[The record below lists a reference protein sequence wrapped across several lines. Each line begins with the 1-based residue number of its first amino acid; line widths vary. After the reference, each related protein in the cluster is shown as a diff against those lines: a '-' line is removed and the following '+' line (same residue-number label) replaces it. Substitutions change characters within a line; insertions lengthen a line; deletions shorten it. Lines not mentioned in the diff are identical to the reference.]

1 MSGSRRMMIT
11 GAARGIGRAIALRLA
26 RDALERD
33 GVRASL
39 LLADLHGDELE
50 AFAAELR
57 ATGADALTAAVDL
70 GDPQVP
76 ARLVEMA
83 STGFGGLDLVVS
95 NAGFAIPAPLL
106 ACRTDDW
113 DRIFAVNLRA
123 ALLLGQAAHPWL
135 KASMGSFVITTSISG
150 THPTVPLGA
159 YSASKAAALM
169 LMRQMAL
176 EWGPD
181 GIRVNAI
188 SPGLTQT
195 PGTAN
200 AYADPH
206 VKAQRERRIPMRR
219 VAQADDMANAVS
231 FLVGPDAAY
240 VHGVDL
246 VVDGGLSHALME
258 SVSMDGWRSS
268 TSAG

>member
-1 MSGSRRMMIT
+1 MRRILIT
-11 GAARGIGRAIALRLA
+11 GAARGIGRAIASRLA
-26 RDALERD
+26 RDALARD
-33 GVRASL
+33 GLEAGL

-50 AFAAELR
+50 AFAGELR
-57 ATGADALTAAVDL
+57 AAGADVITAAVDL
-70 GDPQVP
+70 SDPQVP
-76 ARLVEMA
+76 AQLVEMA
-83 STGFGGLDLVVS
+83 ATGFGGLDIIVS
-95 NAGFAIPAPLL
+95 NAGFAVPAPLL

-150 THPTVPLGA
+150 SHPTVPLGA

-195 PGTAN
+195 PGTA
-200 AYADPH
+200 AVYSDPEA
-206 VKAQRERRIPMRR
+206 KAQRERRIPMRR

-246 VVDGGLSHALME
+246 VVDGGLGHALME

-268 TSAG
+268 ANAG